1 MRLILYSEQIVR
13 SSDNCDAYNIPFT
26 FDPEA
31 VCGIKLPVS
40 SDTTSSAAA
49 TASEASTTTVSKSH
63 SVSTMATDAASTTE
77 TSAASQTTPATAE
90 TTSAENGAPRV
101 KAVWGG
107 VVLPVLF
114 GVFA

>member
-1 MRLILYSEQIVR
+1 MRLILYSEQIPR

-40 SDTTSSAAA
+40 SDTVSGVEA
-49 TASEASTTTVSKSH
+49 TTSEASTATVSKSH
-63 SVSTMATDAASTTE
+63 SVSTTATDAEATTK
-77 TSAASQTTPATAE
+77 TSAASQTTAAVAE
-90 TTSAENGAPRV
+90 TTSAENGALKM
-101 KAVWGG
+101 KAAWGS